1 MKVRHEHVIDA
12 PIEKVMESYAGK
24 DFYIAK
30 MKNSGALTVDVVE
43 WKEAPDGTVKRKVR
57 ASEPSRIPAFLRKND
72 VDSYDDDSVFDP
84 KARTLAWKVT
94 PTIMADKFFLSGLV
108 EFIPQGTGTKVAFN
122 TELVVKIPL
131 IGGKAESIG
140 LEKTQEEVNR
150 QVAFLKKWIA
160 EH

>member
-1 MKVRHEHVIDA
+1 MKVRHEHVIEA
-12 PIEKVMESYAGK
+12 PIEKVMETYAGK

-30 MKNSGALTVDVVE
+30 MRNSGALTVDVIT
-43 WKEAPDGTVKRKVR
+43 WNDSPDGKVTRKVR

-72 VDSYDDDSVFDP
+72 IDTFEDDSVFDP
-84 KARTLAWKVT
+84 KARTLSWKVT
-94 PTIMADKFFLSGLV
+94 PSIMADKFFLSGLV
-108 EFIPQGTGTKVAFN
+108 EFTPQGAGTKVAFN

-140 LEKTQEEVNR
+140 LEKTQEEVTR